1 MCEDCTRTWHS
12 GSVHLCDL
20 AVPER
25 LEVLL
30 QLVLFEAF
38 PRMNRMASITLP
50 SPTLRRIGSAMDPE
64 LWVLINQW
72 LELMN
77 REDLHAIVFALVVS
91 START
96 CVLICFYTNDSLL
109 KRREETCIQL
119 VASHGKANVAMDL
132 RAMDLRAMDK
142 PAAADGITNGCAQH
156 LKWPQHFPGAYC
168 CAQSVDQALLLMN
181 REDLYRIVGAQVVA
195 NTRCTTGLAYHFV
208 DESMLK
214 RSPEVT
220 HHYSAASFCVTQ
232 GDSARESDGFSVDPS
247 LADSCR
253 ICDRLSLT
261 VCTRDPL
268 AAKSEVRL
276 YLGTPGVACGS
287 LRDIA
292 SVGTN
297 GAFPPVSRME
307 VSDAVTDALQDASNI
322 YNGFCNS
329 LRQPKEPKCMGQ
341 FHSGCS
347 RQRPCTN

>member
-1 MCEDCTRTWHS
+1 MFEDFTRTWHS

-25 LEVLL
+25 LEALL

-38 PRMNRMASITLP
+38 PRMNQMASITLLSTP
-50 SPTLRRIGSAMDPE
+50 LRRICSAMDPE

-77 REDLHAIVFALVVS
+77 CEDLHAIVAALVVS

-109 KRREETCIQL
+109 KQNGEETCVHL
-119 VASHGKANVAMDL
+119 AASHGKANAAMDL
-132 RAMDLRAMDK
+132 RAMHK
-142 PAAADGITNGCAQH
+142 PAAADGITDGCAQH
-156 LKWPQHFPGAYC
+156 LNWPLHFPGTYR

-181 REDLYRIVGAQVVA
+181 REDIYRIVGTQVVA
-195 NTRCTTGLAYHFV
+195 NTRCTIWIAYHFV

-214 RSPEVT
+214 RSPEET
-220 HHYSAASFCVTQ
+220 HHYTAASFGVTQ
-232 GDSARESDGFSVDPS
+232 GDSVRESDSFSVDPS
-247 LADSCR
+247 LADGCR

-276 YLGTPGVACGS
+276 YLGTPGAACGS

-297 GAFPPVSRME
+297 DAFPPVSRME
-307 VSDAVTDALQDASNI
+307 VSDAVTDALQDYYASNI
-322 YNGFCNS
+322 CHGFCNS
-329 LRQPKEPKCMGQ
+329 LRQPKDPKCMGQ